1 MLDMLKVHVLQHL
14 AGECFYKQLIMALSG
29 LDFSY
34 QIFSGLMLPWRTIK
48 LNRVVSVSGR
58 AKDRAELISVFGVPV
73 RRVRRRLICCLFTIR
88 SNSPSTN
95 TIWKTFDLSKGFWE
109 GKLNVKKKKKYRG
122 RDLMI
127 LYSRDDSLP
136 DPWTEIVLELLNNWK
151 MYM

>member
-1 MLDMLKVHVLQHL
+1 MLNSWRMMLDILKVHVLQYL

-34 QIFSGLMLPWRTIK
+34 QIFSRLMLPWRTIK

-73 RRVRRRLICCLFTIR
+73 QRVRRRLICCLFTVR

-95 TIWKTFDLSKGFWE
+95 TSWKTFDFSKGFWE
-109 GKLNVKKKKKYRG
+109 SKQNVYKKMSIG
-122 RDLMI
+122 LLLTEAGIWWFCTAEMI
-127 LYSRDDSLP
+127 LCRF
-136 DPWTEIVLELLNNWK
+136 LELK
-151 MYM
+151 

>member
-1 MLDMLKVHVLQHL
+1 MLNSWRMMLDMLKVHVLQHL

-95 TIWKTFDLSKGFWE
+95 TIWKTFEGFWE
-109 GKLNVKKKKKYRG
+109 GKLNVKKKKIQRQG
-122 RDLMI
+122 F
-127 LYSRDDSLP
+127 DDSVQQR
-136 DPWTEIVLELLNNWK
+136 WFSARSLNWNSFRIIK
-151 MYM
+151 